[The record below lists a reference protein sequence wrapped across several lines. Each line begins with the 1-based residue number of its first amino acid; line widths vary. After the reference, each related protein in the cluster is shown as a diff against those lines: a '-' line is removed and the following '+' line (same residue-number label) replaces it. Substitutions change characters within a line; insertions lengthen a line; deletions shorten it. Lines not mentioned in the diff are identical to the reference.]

1 MKRKVTFAKTVFF
14 IIISYL
20 IIGLIYSLT
29 GYTID
34 LIAAKPFV
42 FSPLVGIPLDM
53 IGWPWSLRGD
63 YIKGFLDVQFFVTLA
78 AILLTLIL
86 FFRMLFRKRSV

>member
-1 MKRKVTFAKTVFF
+1 MKRKVTFGRIVFF
-14 IIISYL
+14 IIIAYL
-20 IIGLIYSLT
+20 IIGLINSLT
-29 GYTID
+29 GYAID
-34 LIAAKPFV
+34 LIAAKPIV

-53 IGWPWSLRGD
+53 IGLPWSFRGD

-86 FFRMLFRKRSV
+86 FFRMLFQKRSV

>member
-53 IGWPWSLRGD
+53 IGWTWNLWGNLTN
-63 YIKGFLDVQFFVTLA
+63 GFLDLQFFVTLA

>member
-1 MKRKVTFAKTVFF
+1 MKQKVTFGKIVLF
-14 IIISYL
+14 IIIAYL

-29 GYTID
+29 GYALD
-34 LIAAKPFV
+34 LIAAKPIV

-53 IGWPWSLRGD
+53 IGWPWNLRGD
-63 YIKGFLDVQFFVTLA
+63 YINGYFDVQFFVTLA
-78 AILLTLIL
+78 AIFLTLIF

>member
-1 MKRKVTFAKTVFF
+1 MKRKITFGKIVFF
-14 IIISYL
+14 IVIAYL

-29 GYTID
+29 GYAID

-53 IGWPWSLRGD
+53 IGWPWNLWGNLTN
-63 YIKGFLDVQFFVTLA
+63 GFLDLQFFVTLA

-86 FFRMLFRKRSV
+86 FFRMLFQKRSV